1 MSNNYDRILR
11 DGALVLVLKLLG
23 KQLPSPPEL
32 LEHGPNRIHTTL
44 DHETDMLAFLNK
56 GLKDL
61 EELLHLEFQVRKE
74 KEIAL
79 RMLEYYVVLQRKYK
93 MPVRQLVVFLHEKK
107 KKRSGTRVE
116 RPLARVKFSYEV
128 LYLQDIPFE
137 HILELGVPEGVVLS
151 ILGDFGKTPPAE
163 AIAMIIERIL
173 ALCAETKNHL
183 VFVQHLLTLSKLRNK
198 LQPIVH
204 QILRTMPGIM
214 QTILETFPDAEFGI
228 FEQRY
233 IALGKAEGRAEG
245 RAEGKA
251 EGKAEQE
258 VHTIVRF
265 LRAGK
270 ITPDEIAEILE
281 IPLERVLQIQAQM

>member
-23 KQLPSPPEL
+23 KQLPSGPEL

-107 KKRSGTRVE
+107 KKRSGTRIE
-116 RPLARVKFSYEV
+116 KPLPRVKFSYEV
-128 LYLQDIPFE
+128 LYLQEIPYE

-151 ILGDFGKTPPAE
+151 VLGDFGETPADE
-163 AIAMIIERIL
+163 AVSKIIDRIF

-214 QTILETFPDAEFGI
+214 QTILEMYPDTEYGV

-233 IALGKAEGRAEG
+233 IDIGEAKG

-251 EGKAEQE
+251 EQE
-258 VHTIVRF
+258 IHTITRL

-270 ITPDEIAEILE
+270 LSPAEIAEMLE
-281 IPLERVLQIQAQM
+281 IPLDRILQIQAKL